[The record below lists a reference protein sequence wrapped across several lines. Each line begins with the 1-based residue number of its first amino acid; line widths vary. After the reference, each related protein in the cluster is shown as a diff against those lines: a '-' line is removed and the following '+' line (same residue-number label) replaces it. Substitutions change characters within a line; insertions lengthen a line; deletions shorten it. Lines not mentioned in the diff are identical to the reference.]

1 MAPLG
6 TSSEGDS
13 RVQAVVDFYGPTDL
27 TQMSRFPGKMDHDAP
42 DSPESQLI
50 GGPLQQNK
58 DKAAKANPIRFV
70 TLDDPP
76 FLIVHGSAD
85 PLVPP
90 NQSELLEAALKKTGV
105 PVELIVLPGAGHGG
119 PQFATAAMRERVT
132 RFFDTH
138 LRKQ

>member
-1 MAPLG
+1 MALLG

-90 NQSELLEAALKKTGV
+90 NQSELLEAALKKTGC
-105 PVELIVLPGAGHGG
+105 PGGTDRFARRRPRRAAVRHSCNAGASH
-119 PQFATAAMRERVT
+119 PI
-132 RFFDTH
+132 
-138 LRKQ
+138 L